1 MLATDIPAT
10 DNPTTY
16 IQHHLHSLQIGEG
29 FWTLNLD
36 TLIVGFLL
44 MGLIVLLGYKVNKKL
59 ELGVPGSFQNVIE
72 IIVEFVDTQIRDTFL
87 NRPSPM
93 VGPISLSIF
102 LWIFLMNSMDFLPVD
117 LVPKIVN
124 SLFGVN
130 YFKVVPTT
138 DPFTTFGLAIS
149 VFFCTLFYNIKIKG
163 PINYL
168 KNYLYHPFGKLFI
181 PFNIFMTIVEEL
193 AKPLAL
199 ALRLFGNMFAGEL
212 VFLLIALLPW
222 WILWVPGSI
231 WAIFHILVVTLQ
243 AFIFMV
249 LTIMYLNMAHEGSHD
264 DHH

>member
-1 MLATDIPAT
+1 MIASDAPAT
-10 DNPTTY
+10 DNPTVY
-16 IQHHLHSLQIGEG
+16 IQHHLHAFQIGDG

-36 TLIVGFLL
+36 TIIVGLL
-44 MGLIVLLGYKVNKKL
+44 TMAFIAWLGYKVTRKL
-59 ELGVPGSFQNVIE
+59 EPNVPGNLQNLLE
-72 IIVEFVDTQIRDTFL
+72 LIVEFVDTQINDTFVS
-87 NRPSPM
+87 RPSPL
-93 VGPISLSIF
+93 VGPIAFSIF
-102 LWIFLMNSMDFLPVD
+102 TWIFLMNSMDFLPVD
-117 LVPKIVN
+117 LAPKVVDY
-124 SLFGVN
+124 LFGVQ

-138 DPFTTFGLAIS
+138 DPYATFALALS
-149 VFFCTLFYNIKIKG
+149 VFVLTLGYNIKVKG
-163 PINYL
+163 LKNYL
-168 KNYLYHPFGKLFI
+168 KNYLHHPFGKWLM

-222 WILWVPGSI
+222 WILWIPGSI

-249 LTIMYLNMAHEGSHD
+249 LTIMYLNMAHKDSHD

>member
-1 MLATDIPAT
+1 MISPDIPAT
-10 DNPTTY
+10 DNPTVY
-16 IQHHLHSLQIGEG
+16 IQHHLHALQIGEG

-36 TLIVGFLL
+36 TIIVGILMAALIVG
-44 MGLIVLLGYKVNKKL
+44 LGYKVTRNLKADVPGNLQNFL
-59 ELGVPGSFQNVIE
+59 EL
-72 IIVEFVDTQIRDTFL
+72 IVEFVDTQIRDTFL
-87 NRPSPM
+87 SRPSPL
-93 VGPISLSIF
+93 VGPIAFSIF
-102 LWIFLMNSMDFLPVD
+102 TWIFLMNSMDFLPVD
-117 LVPKIVN
+117 LVPKAAN
-124 SLFGVN
+124 YLFGAD

-138 DPFTTFGLAIS
+138 DPFTTFALALS
-149 VFFCTLFYNIKIKG
+149 VFFLTLGYNIKIKG
-163 PINYL
+163 LKNYL
-168 KNYLYHPFGKLFI
+168 KNYLSHPFGIWLM

-222 WILWVPGSI
+222 WILWLPGSI